1 MNYINKEHKNIQD
14 LYKDTL
20 NFILREGISVDLTL
34 DSKRVDFLI
43 ESIDF
48 YFSTLIEKQEQARFI
63 LPLIKET
70 VLKIRWYL
78 ESEKELADEV
88 VKGKEVIDNVLT
100 QLEKR
105 KLIGVFFG

>member
-1 MNYINKEHKNIQD
+1 MNYINKEHKNVQE

-20 NFILREGISVDLTL
+20 NFILNEGISVDLTL

-48 YFSTLIEKQEQARFI
+48 YFSALVEKQEQARFI

-78 ESEKELADEV
+78 ENENELADEV
-88 VKGKEVIDNVLT
+88 VKGKEVINNVIT
-100 QLEKR
+100 SLEK
-105 KLIGVFFG
+105 KGLVSIFFN